1 MGQAEQERELE
12 SRFSAFP
19 EHLYILIHTK
29 ITNDSPYF
37 LPSSHVLTVFILCCC
52 CSL

>member
-19 EHLYILIHTK
+19 EHLYILIQYK
-29 ITNDSPYF
+29 
-37 LPSSHVLTVFILCCC
+37 
-52 CSL
+52 